1 MGQFRH
7 PAVLCLSLGSQQ
19 SFPAFAW
26 PWLEPLGH
34 STGVCLLS
42 HRFPQVLVPWL
53 SPPLS
58 GSLIPTV
65 AFGPCISGEQRGPS
79 LLTWPPKPSL
89 LLGAGSNHTLLE
101 VLKCFD
107 SCYGR
112 RTQLLKGL
120 PATSTVEENS
130 AAGVSVY
137 NFNVTLSPL
146 ASKDVV
152 ILPTIVN
159 LNPLTEAFDIE
170 SKGGLEFRVITTGNP
185 VLDYETMPKSFDLQ
199 IFVEDIIGRTDLNTL
214 TIQVTDQNE
223 HPVFRGNMAIQTVTI
238 YVLEGTPP
246 ERIYQVDAADPENA
260 KLKYSLLPATVPFS
274 IRESGAIFPTKKFD
288 YEKDPHCYFLN
299 ITVTDPHGL
308 NSTKTVNINI
318 ININD
323 ECPYFTTKQ
332 RIYRIPEEQGL
343 GTIVANITA
352 KDPDDED
359 SPSRLF
365 YSIQSSDRHFSINP
379 GTGVLQVAG
388 RIDRDALPLRL
399 HPNISLTVRVEDSSG
414 CDSEMEITII
424 IDDVNDNPPECNPSA
439 FRKEANENTTPGT
452 FLVDLRNYCKDIDV
466 DPSNN
471 QFRFTG
477 LSGFGSNNFALESTV
492 SGRLLMTE
500 TIDFENPANPGVE
513 VYTLTVRV
521 QDIAYPNYSI
531 GSRIGRV
538 HATDKD
544 WPPNVITYSTVDG
557 AGTRDYT
564 NIFWI
569 SPTKGDVRIL
579 ARLDYETTQKH
590 VFTIQASDQ
599 EKSTTAS
606 VTVNVLEVND
616 EEPVC
621 SPNFFSLQI
630 PVNLAVGTNING
642 FRIECQ
648 DRNENNHFIFSPSAG
663 SNTSRLI
670 LASRFDYESGLDT
683 KWIYSLRVHITD
695 DNLVSAR
702 DSTTHLVKTGTVTLS
717 IRVIPNPTTA
727 TTTTFLKQ
735 KGQEA
740 KGPGTL
746 PLPGNWKPGFT
757 VVTKKENLYSPSAW
771 YVPFVITL
779 GSLLLLGL
787 LGYLGLLLLTWLCA
801 HCPPRINAPEKKKPK
816 KEVVVVSTTGCKTNP
831 SFASA
836 IMQYDM
842 EVTGRIYEFNT
853 QSGARRWKKS
863 NEPLQPTLAVQVIPR
878 AAENSGQ
885 GMDRAEAPSKKE
897 PSEKRKDLT
906 AATKPSAKPSAG
918 QSETPDQA
926 GLRLQKK
933 KEASEDGG
941 CKTKGGHKVVNQTQ
955 RQDES
960 GCTFGR
966 CISQEEMGHHPSLD
980 STPKSAFW
988 DLRNGSTLQF
998 FGTKLQL
1005 LWVNRCLEFD
1015 FGAGSMLNIQS
1026 LKRAAGE

>member
-1 MGQFRH
+1 G
-7 PAVLCLSLGSQQ
+7 
-19 SFPAFAW
+19 
-26 PWLEPLGH
+26 
-34 STGVCLLS
+34 
-42 HRFPQVLVPWL
+42 
-53 SPPLS
+53 
-58 GSLIPTV
+58 
-65 AFGPCISGEQRGPS
+65 
-79 LLTWPPKPSL
+79 K
-89 LLGAGSNHTLLE
+89 
-101 VLKCFD
+101 
-107 SCYGR
+107 

-137 NFNVTLSPL
+137 NFNVTVSPL
-146 ASKDVV
+146 ASEGVAV
-152 ILPTIVN
+152 LPTIVN
-159 LNPLTEAFDIE
+159 SNPLTEAFDIE

-199 IFVEDIIGRTDLNTL
+199 IFVEDTAGRTDLNIL
-214 TIQVTDQNE
+214 TIQVTDKNE

-260 KLKYSLLPATVPFS
+260 NLRYSLLPATVPFS
-274 IRESGAIFPTKKFD
+274 IKESGAIFSTKEFD

-299 ITVTDPHGL
+299 ITATDTDGL

-323 ECPYFTTKQ
+323 ESPYFTIKQ
-332 RIYRIPEEQGL
+332 RIYRIPEEQSP

-352 KDPDDED
+352 KDPDDEG

-365 YSIQSSDRHFSINP
+365 YSIQSSRYFSINP
-379 GTGVLQVAG
+379 DTGVLQVTG

-399 HPNISLTVRVEDSSG
+399 HPNISLIVRVEDGPSSG
-414 CDSEMEITII
+414 RASEMEITII

-439 FRKEANENTTPGT
+439 FREEANENMTPGT

-471 QFRFTG
+471 KFSFTG

-492 SGRLLMTE
+492 SGRLVMTG
-500 TIDFENPANPGVE
+500 TIDLENPANPGVE

-521 QDIAYPNYSI
+521 QDIAYPNYTSKYPFYI
-531 GSRIGRV
+531 SFDSFLCYIIYIYIRIKPVNEFFPVFRNLSYVFSVSEITKVGSSIGRV

-544 WPPNVITYSTVDG
+544 WPPNVITYSIVSG

-590 VFTIQASDQ
+590 IFTVQASDQ

-648 DRNENNHFIFSPSAG
+648 DRDSDPRSFRYFIDEGNENNHFTFSPSAG

-683 KWIYSLRVHITD
+683 NWIYSLRVHITD

-702 DSTTHLVKTGTVTLS
+702 VKTTHLIKTGTVTLI

-727 TTTTFLKQ
+727 TTTT
-735 KGQEA
+735 
-740 KGPGTL
+740 
-746 PLPGNWKPGFT
+746 PGFT
-757 VVTKKENLYSPSAW
+757 VVTKKENLYSWSAW

-779 GSLLLLGL
+779 GGLLLLGL
-787 LGYLGLLLLTWLCA
+787 LGYLGLLLLARLRTR
-801 HCPPRINAPEKKKPK
+801 CPALKFLLLTMCIFLSVEKKKPK
-816 KEVVVVSTTGCKTNP
+816 KEVVVTMTKLNTIFDGEARDP
-831 SFASA
+831 
-836 IMQYDM
+836 
-842 EVTGRIYEFNT
+842 VTGRIYEFNT
-853 QSGARRWKKS
+853 RSGARRWKKS
-863 NEPLQPTLAVQVIPR
+863 SELLQPVLAMQVMSSAP
-878 AAENSGQ
+878 ENSGQ

-897 PSEKRKDLT
+897 PSEKKKELT
-906 AATKPSAKPSAG
+906 AATQPAAKPSAG
-918 QSETPDQA
+918 QPETPGQA

-933 KEASEDGG
+933 KEESENGG
-941 CKTKGGHKVVNQTQ
+941 L
-955 RQDES
+955 S
-960 GCTFGR
+960 
-966 CISQEEMGHHPSLD
+966 SP
-980 STPKSAFW
+980 A
-988 DLRNGSTLQF
+988 
-998 FGTKLQL
+998 
-1005 LWVNRCLEFD
+1005 
-1015 FGAGSMLNIQS
+1015 
-1026 LKRAAGE
+1026 